1 MSSDKGKRFSLDEMT
16 DMYEPNEEKT
26 QNEIPMVMLT
36 EEDWNALT
44 STLNRMQALTNELE
58 AENCKRFSKTETAMM
73 LMERSVNS
81 VRTEIKEQ
89 LKTAQ
94 QDTNKAFRQTQ
105 AEYARQVGKLNEE
118 YTSLV
123 QRTDKREKTMFW
135 TSLIC
140 SLFPLALV
148 FFWLVLQG

>member
-1 MSSDKGKRFSLDEMT
+1 MSSDKGKKFSLDKLT
-16 DMYEPNEEKT
+16 DMHTPNEEKLP
-26 QNEIPMVMLT
+26 NEVPMVVLT
-36 EEDWNALT
+36 EKDWNALT

-58 AENCKRFSKTETAMM
+58 AENRKHFSKTETAMM
-73 LMERSVNS
+73 LMERSVSS

-94 QDTNKAFRQTQ
+94 QDTDKAFRQTQ
-105 AEYARQVGKLNEE
+105 TEYARQVGKLNAE

-123 QRTDKREKTMFW
+123 QRTEKREKAMFW

-140 SLFPLALV
+140 SLFPLAFLL
-148 FFWLVLQG
+148 FWLALRG